1 MFDLLTNQEAA
12 HAADLGWSLCH
23 VYDTDKTRWALEVLP
38 TDHPATS
45 AVVAQARVYALARS
59 GNAVAIKSLQL
70 VVRSHQPAPPAKKG
84 KKK

>member
-12 HAADLGWSLCH
+12 HAAALGWSLCH

-45 AVVAQARVYALARS
+45 AVAAQTRVYALARS
-59 GNAVAIKSLQL
+59 GNAMAIKSLQL
-70 VVRSHQPAPPAKKG
+70 VVRSHQPAPPTKKAR
-84 KKK
+84 KK